1 MRRGVATATVSSPS
15 VMTKSPSCRS
25 PLNPRAACRMRRGVA
40 TATVSSPSVMT
51 VPLMSL
57 SSPQPARCL
66 QDEEGRCY
74 SDSFLSIC
82 NDQVPLMSL
91 SSPQPA
97 RCLQDEEGRCYSDSF
112 LELPS
117 RLPEEEEE
125 AAVRQMVDGDKME
138 AEEEEKPAL
147 KWVPLPDGGASPAVW
162 CLTAGRVVLIY

>member
-1 MRRGVATATVSSPS
+1 
-15 VMTKSPSCRS
+15 MTKSPSCR
-25 PLNPRAACRMRRGVA
+25 
-40 TATVSSPSVMT
+40 
-51 VPLMSL
+51 
-57 SSPQPARCL
+57 
-66 QDEEGRCY
+66 
-74 SDSFLSIC
+74 
-82 NDQVPLMSL
+82 

-147 KWVPLPDGGASPAVW
+147 KWVPLPAGGASSTPSGGS
-162 CLTAGRVVLIY
+162 LPRSVVPHSGPCCVDLLSHDIHEIVCKRGLHSVSK